1 MDQDNNGNLVIKE
14 EALQIIQNL
23 NGDVAVCI
31 VFGPLRE
38 GKSFILN
45 LLLNQNNG
53 FELGGDISSC
63 TRGIWMWN
71 TPIKHKNKHG
81 EFNLILMD
89 TEGLGSCD
97 RAPEDD
103 NKIFVLSL
111 LLSSYFV
118 FNTKNAIDRDA
129 IKKLGI
135 MADLS
140 KFIDSIGENQEKSS
154 ASSNSPDFVWCLRDV
169 FLKLKSITPKEY
181 LQECLELKNLR
192 GKITKEF
199 EEEVKFIHEA
209 IKKSFNSMDCYIL
222 PRPIDN
228 GFNGMSLDETL
239 QKLNKVDIGQLRPD
253 FRNNVNHLWNT
264 MKSNIRPKNY
274 LFSGSAFSEYI
285 KIVVEKLNKNEK
297 VSVTE
302 SLTLSRKYASE
313 REESKKKMIYSGIAG
328 AAGAAGIAAGVVLIG
343 PQVAIATTAALPL
356 VAIAAAAALPA
367 LVMAA
372 VKNLKG

>member
-1 MDQDNNGNLVIKE
+1 VDQDNNGNLVIKE
-14 EALQIIQNL
+14 EALKIIQNL
-23 NGDVAVCI
+23 KGDVAVCI
-31 VFGPLRE
+31 VVGPLRT

-53 FELGGDISSC
+53 FKLGGDISSC

-71 TPIKHKNKHG
+71 TPIKHRNQHG

-89 TEGLGSCD
+89 TEGLGSSD
-97 RAPEDD
+97 RAPEHD
-103 NKIFVLSL
+103 NQIFVLSL

-135 MADLS
+135 MGDLS
-140 KFIDSIGENQEKSS
+140 KFINSNIGENQENSV
-154 ASSNSPDFVWCLRDV
+154 ASNSPDFIWCLRDV
-169 FLKLKSITPKEY
+169 FLNLRDKTPKQY
-181 LQECLELKNLR
+181 LQECLEMRNI
-192 GKITKEF
+192 GGTNSKEI
-199 EEEVKFIHEA
+199 EEVNLIRDA
-209 IKKSFNSMDCYIL
+209 IKNSFNSLNCYIL

-228 GFNGMSLDETL
+228 GFKGMSLDETL
-239 QKLNKVDIGQLRPD
+239 QKLDTVDIGQLQPN
-253 FRNNVNHLWNT
+253 FLNNVDHLWNT

-302 SLTLSRKYASE
+302 SLTLSIKYASE
-313 REESKKKMIYSGIAG
+313 RGESKKKMIYAGIAG
-328 AAGAAGIAAGVVLIG
+328 AAGVVGVAGVAVRVASIG
-343 PQVAIATTAALPL
+343 PQIVVAG
-356 VAIAAAAALPA
+356 AAAAAA
-367 LVMAA
+367 AA
-372 VKNLKG
+372 VEVVAATVSKIKI